1 MNIYTNLSGFTEHQ
15 KKNRKWAEEF
25 LRYCINS
32 NKSEFTY
39 KNYRADLYKFLNWFE
54 KQTAAPIIEAN
65 AETISLYQE
74 YLAQRDQQNF
84 LRAKSLWRKII
95 FWWRQKKQKVTVGK
109 LIQYPLS
116 TNSRRRHLSTLK
128 NFFEFLKQT
137 YEDDHKIF
145 QQNPIRSKLHT
156 IKVKETD
163 ISHTSNLSFAD
174 FTLIKKIVFN
184 IKDQLAIELLY
195 YGGLRIAELVGL
207 KYEDFND
214 TEKVVRLERKGGY
227 VHHLPLQN
235 YDYIKKLI
243 DLAAI
248 RHPHRYL
255 FIGRENRSL
264 STRAMYNHLTKIIN
278 TSGCAGRNLSP
289 HSFRKGCAGLLY
301 QKTKDLLLVRDYL
314 NHSDAKVTQTYIEL
328 S

>member
-1 MNIYTNLSGFTEHQ
+1 MNIYGIFSGFTEHQ
-15 KKNRKWAEEF
+15 KNNRKWAEEF
-25 LRYCINS
+25 LRYCIS
-32 NKSEFTY
+32 TNKSEFTY

-54 KQTAAPIIEAN
+54 KITAAPIIEAN
-65 AETISLYQE
+65 AETISIYQE
-74 YLAQRDQQNF
+74 YLAQRDLQQSI
-84 LRAKSLWRKII
+84 RPKSLWRKTL
-95 FWWRQKKQKVTVGK
+95 FWWRQKKQKITIGT

-145 QQNPIRSKLHT
+145 RQNPIRPKLHN

-163 ISHTSNLSFAD
+163 IAHTSNLSFAD
-174 FTLIKKIVFN
+174 FTLIKKNVFN

-195 YGGLRIAELVGL
+195 YGGLRIAELVSL
-207 KYEDFND
+207 KYEDFYD
-214 TEKVVRLERKGGY
+214 QEKVLRLARKGGY
-227 VHHLPLQN
+227 VHYLPLQN
-235 YDYIKKLI
+235 YEYIKKLLE
-243 DLAAI
+243 LASM

-255 FIGRENRSL
+255 FIGRQNKAL

-278 TSGCAGRNLSP
+278 TSDCVGKNLSP

>member
-1 MNIYTNLSGFTEHQ
+1 M
-15 KKNRKWAEEF
+15 
-25 LRYCINS
+25 
-32 NKSEFTY
+32 
-39 KNYRADLYKFLNWFE
+39 
-54 KQTAAPIIEAN
+54 
-65 AETISLYQE
+65 
-74 YLAQRDQQNF
+74 AQRQLKQSIAPKNI
-84 LRAKSLWRKII
+84 WNKIV
-95 FWWRQKKQKVTVGK
+95 FWWRQKKQKFTVGT

-137 YEDDHKIF
+137 YEDDRKIF
-145 QQNPIRSKLHT
+145 QQNPIRPKLHT

-163 ISHTSNLSFAD
+163 ITHTSNLSFAD
-174 FTLIKKIVFN
+174 FMLIKKNVFN
-184 IKDQLAIELLY
+184 IKDQMAIELLY
-195 YGGLRIAELVGL
+195 YGGLRIAELVAL
-207 KYEDFND
+207 KYDDFND
-214 TEKVVRLERKGGY
+214 CDKVIRLERKGGY

-235 YDYIKKLI
+235 YDYIKKLVE
-243 DLAAI
+243 LASI

-255 FIGRENRSL
+255 FIGRQNKAL

-278 TSGCAGRNLSP
+278 TSGCVGRSLSP